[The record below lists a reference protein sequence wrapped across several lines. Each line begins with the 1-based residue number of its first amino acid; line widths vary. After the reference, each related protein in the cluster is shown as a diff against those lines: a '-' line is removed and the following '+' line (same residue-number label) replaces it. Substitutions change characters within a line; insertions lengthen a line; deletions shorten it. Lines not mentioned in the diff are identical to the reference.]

1 MKRMRYAIVE
11 EDLGFF
17 LGAFQ
22 KFGVFAKTDL
32 FGLHKAFSF
41 DTEKEANS
49 FINEY
54 LGRDRGDWSVVSID
68 TDDKYINVVDLLK
81 SGYDRYTH
89 QMIDGLTMPNIQ
101 VH

>member
-1 MKRMRYAIVE
+1 MRYAIVE

-22 KFGVFAKTDL
+22 KFGVFAKTDV

-41 DTEKEANS
+41 DSEEEANA

-54 LGRDRGDWSVVSID
+54 LGRDRGVWSVVWIE
-68 TDDKYINVVDLLK
+68 TNDKYIDIIDLLK
-81 SGYDRYTH
+81 SGYGKYTH
-89 QMIDGLTMPNIQ
+89 QMMDGIAMISTSI
-101 VH
+101 H

>member
-1 MKRMRYAIVE
+1 MRYAIVE

-22 KFGVFAKTDL
+22 KYGVFAKTDV

-41 DTEKEANS
+41 DTEEKANE

-54 LGRDRGDWSVVSID
+54 LGRDRGDWLVVTIE
-68 TDDKYINVVDLLK
+68 TNDKYIDIIDLLK
-81 SGYDRYTH
+81 SGYGKYTH
-89 QMIDGLTMPNIQ
+89 QMIDAIPMINHQL
-101 VH
+101 H

>member
-1 MKRMRYAIVE
+1 MRYAIAE

-22 KFGVFAKTDL
+22 KFGVFAKTDV
-32 FGLHKAFSF
+32 FRLHKAFGF
-41 DTEKEANS
+41 DSEEDANV

-54 LGRDRGDWSVVSID
+54 LGRDRGDWLVVSID

-81 SGYDRYTH
+81 SGYDKYTH
-89 QMIDGLTMPNIQ
+89 QMIDGLTMTNIQ